1 MHSKSHAYKRWRRA
15 SYVAS
20 RYGFPPLNPKQSP
33 SRWSKIL
40 TAGFDNLNDTMLKGE
55 TPAINSYATEN
66 PAEFFAVVSEVFFE
80 LPALLQHHYPDVYSQ
95 LAAFYLQDPL
105 ARQGNTD

>member
-1 MHSKSHAYKRWRRA
+1 MQLAHKLDGRNGVHN
-15 SYVAS
+15 
-20 RYGFPPLNPKQSP
+20 GFPPLNPKQSP
-33 SRWSKIL
+33 SRWSKVF

-55 TPAINSYATEN
+55 TPAINPYAAEN